1 MTKGLRQGK
10 GAGAWWLPVA
20 VLLGFAPLS
29 SRGAADTGSGG
40 NIPAV
45 HGTSLTGAPVELPGV
60 LAGKVGVL
68 VVGFSKD
75 SRDPVAAWGRRLAG
89 AYKGSP
95 VVLYY
100 EMPMLAEVPRL
111 LRGVVVRSMKKEV
124 PERAQ
129 PRFVPI
135 TEDEARWKSLAGY
148 EKGDEAYVLVV
159 DGGGVVRWRGHG
171 AADDVAFA
179 EVLKQVQTAGRM

>member
-1 MTKGLRQGK
+1 MTKWLWRRK
-10 GAGAWWLPVA
+10 GPRSRWLAVA
-20 VLLGFAPLS
+20 VLLGLAPMS
-29 SRGAADTGSGG
+29 SRGAADLDSVTR
-40 NIPAV
+40 IPAV
-45 HGTSLTGAPVELPGV
+45 HGMSLTGDRVELPGM
-60 LAGKVGVL
+60 LTGKVGVL

-75 SRDPVAAWGRRLAG
+75 SREPVAAWGRRLAG

-95 VVLYY
+95 SVLYY

-135 TEDEARWKSLAGY
+135 TDDEAQWKSLTGY
-148 EKGDEAYVLVV
+148 DKGDEAYILVV
-159 DGGGVVRWRGHG
+159 DGSGAVRWRGHG
-171 AADDVAFA
+171 AADDGSFF
-179 EVLKQVQTAGRM
+179 EVQRQVKMAGHP